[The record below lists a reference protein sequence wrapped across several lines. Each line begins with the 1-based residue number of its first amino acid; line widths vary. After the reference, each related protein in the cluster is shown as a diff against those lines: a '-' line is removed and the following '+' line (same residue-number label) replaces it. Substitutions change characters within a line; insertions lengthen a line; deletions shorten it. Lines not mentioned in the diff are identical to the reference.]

1 MARISA
7 CLISKLYQFLSLPL
21 ILIVEQSEK
30 KQVNFMI
37 KRRTNVFPSSEYH
50 LPTKLVGFLKKVV
63 VKIKSHKLFKEKI
76 FSKSNWVDH
85 KLYEKKSFWTWQKRS
100 LINSNLF

>member
-1 MARISA
+1 
-7 CLISKLYQFLSLPL
+7 
-21 ILIVEQSEK
+21 
-30 KQVNFMI
+30 MI

-50 LPTKLVGFLKKVV
+50 LTTKLVGFLKKIV

-85 KLYEKKSFWTWQKRS
+85 KLYEKKKFGPGRKGLS
-100 LINSNLF
+100 LTQIFFN